1 MVKTFCPRGWITRI
15 CESGWCQGDQKD
27 KFDSF
32 DKF

>member
-1 MVKTFCPRGWITRI
+1 MVEKFCLRGWTTRI
-15 CESGWCQGDQKD
+15 CGSGWSQGDQKD